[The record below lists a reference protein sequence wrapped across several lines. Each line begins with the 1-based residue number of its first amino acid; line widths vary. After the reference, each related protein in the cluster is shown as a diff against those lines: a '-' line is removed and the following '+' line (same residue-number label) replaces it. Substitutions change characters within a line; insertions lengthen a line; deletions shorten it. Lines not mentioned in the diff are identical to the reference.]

1 MAVGVGNGERRAT
14 RKGEKRF
21 GSLLLLRASEL
32 KGERKESSF
41 HDWICEGSR
50 RRAKGIGSA
59 SRIYRKSSKLPPNL
73 SQSEMSFFLLCYLS
87 AFQAQES
94 PEPVF
99 DLSEC
104 ALKNVPSGVYSR
116 CKVSRKEGL
125 LLQVSERDKLFLFP
139 PSSLF
144 RENKSFNVVN
154 CNVGCKKVLSKF

>member
-1 MAVGVGNGERRAT
+1 MGRDEG
-14 RKGEKRF
+14 
-21 GSLLLLRASEL
+21 GSEAREGAKEIWVTTAAAAASEL

-59 SRIYRKSSKLPPNL
+59 SRIYRKSSKLPRNL

-125 LLQVSERDKLFLFP
+125 LLQVSERERQTFPFSTLF
-139 PSSLF
+139 SL
-144 RENKSFNVVN
+144 S
-154 CNVGCKKVLSKF
+154 

>member
-1 MAVGVGNGERRAT
+1 MSSKESGRKVLFMIGFARGVGG
-14 RKGEKRF
+14 
-21 GSLLLLRASEL
+21 
-32 KGERKESSF
+32 
-41 HDWICEGSR
+41 
-50 RRAKGIGSA
+50 AKGIGSA
-59 SRIYRKSSKLPPNL
+59 SRIYRKSSKLPRNL
-73 SQSEMSFFLLCYLS
+73 SQSEILSFLS

-144 RENKSFNVVN
+144 RENKSFNVVM
-154 CNVGCKKVLSKF
+154 